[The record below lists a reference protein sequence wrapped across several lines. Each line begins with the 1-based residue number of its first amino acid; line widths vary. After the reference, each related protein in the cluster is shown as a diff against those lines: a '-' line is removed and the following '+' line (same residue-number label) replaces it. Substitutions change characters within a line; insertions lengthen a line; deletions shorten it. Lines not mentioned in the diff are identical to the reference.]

1 MALLKALNDARFM
14 FETFE
19 KVVYEGDTAISC
31 KLVQIVF
38 WLLDKVDLIRRFYLG
53 HLIEVDTTFRTNNKR
68 MPLITSVRLTN
79 ENEQFAM
86 AFSYCS
92 GKTAVSYSNFFS
104 VLNSE
109 IFTDGIPPPKVALTD
124 DSTSIRSAV
133 ANGALP
139 TGTIYQLC
147 NWHAGSA
154 MVTRIWK
161 GGYKEI
167 EIKGQQVDNGYIAS
181 IIDFI

>member
-1 MALLKALNDARFM
+1 MALLKALDDAGFT

-19 KVVYEGDTAISC
+19 EVVYEGDTAISR

-38 WLLDKVDLIRRFYLG
+38 WLSDGVDLIRRFCSG
-53 HLIEVDTTFRTNNKR
+53 HLIEADATFRTNDKR
-68 MPLITSVRLTN
+68 MPLITSVGLTN

-92 GKTAVSYSNFFS
+92 GETAVSYSNFFS

-109 IFTDGIPPPKVALTD
+109 IFTDGIPPLKVALTD
-124 DSTSIRSAV
+124 DSTGMRSAV

-154 MVTRIWK
+154 MVTRI
-161 GGYKEI
+161 
-167 EIKGQQVDNGYIAS
+167 
-181 IIDFI
+181 